1 MRSGVPDQKGVLGMI
16 RRLPDYH
23 LCSGNNKGWHGTV
36 ALHFWFFLTEPDDQS
51 TAAGQKTGFY
61 QIGSNSPQGE
71 RPCVKKRICLRWPVP
86 QRLDQDDHLFNLF
99 FLLSCQF
106 PVFLDQP
113 AHPDNLQPL
122 IVGERCGVVCPLE
135 KIEPL
140 FAIK

>member
-16 RRLPDYH
+16 RRLPEYH
-23 LCSGNNKGWHGTV
+23 LSPGNNKGWHGTV
-36 ALHFWFFLTEPDDQS
+36 ALHFWFFLTEPDDPPLQ
-51 TAAGQKTGFY
+51 QDK
-61 QIGSNSPQGE
+61 NSFIKSGAIHHKGKK
-71 RPCVKKRICLRWPVP
+71 PCIKKKICLRWPVP
-86 QRLDQDDHLFNLF
+86 QCLDQDDHLFNLF

-122 IVGERCGVVCPLE
+122 IVGERCGMVCPLE